1 MLLLLNDEN
10 MRDLQKIKKYF
21 KKLLIPLIMVDI
33 CGLKN
38 LNPVE
43 LEIFKLYL
51 ERIDSSSRKFN
62 SIYLFKF

>member
-1 MLLLLNDEN
+1 